1 MVNGVD
7 INTGLYPVLNYK
19 PANAQYPYIYVPVAE
34 FSKVGAKV
42 TWNEAKQLL
51 SVTTDYYENQRII
64 ADLKA
69 KISTLE
75 KMPPF
80 NFILTV
86 TKIVGN
92 LSEEQKMETNG
103 LAETKTLD
111 ELRTMSS
118 DAFNQLNETAVSKD
132 GIIDARGGYT
142 GFTMAFVKGD
152 IKLVAS
158 VTFYTNDPN
167 LSENYNKYTE
177 QQKEIFNK
185 FSSAAVYV
193 ANKFLK
199 EQILA
204 L

>member
-1 MVNGVD
+1 
-7 INTGLYPVLNYK
+7 
-19 PANAQYPYIYVPVAE
+19 
-34 FSKVGAKV
+34 
-42 TWNEAKQLL
+42 
-51 SVTTDYYENQRII
+51 
-64 ADLKA
+64 
-69 KISTLE
+69 
-75 KMPPF
+75 MPPF

-92 LSEEQKMETNG
+92 LSEEQKMEIYG

-158 VTFYTNDPN
+158 VTFIQMILTYRKITINTPN
-167 LSENYNKYTE
+167 SRK
-177 QQKEIFNK
+177 
-185 FSSAAVYV
+185 
-193 ANKFLK
+193 KFLTNFLRQQFML
-199 EQILA
+199 QISF
-204 L
+204 